1 MDTYISN
8 AAIHTARA
16 PEWREK
22 KKHFFDDKI
31 QEFEIYVQNQ
41 KTLHSF
47 FFNSGYPTRPSPPL
61 RIALVK
67 SIRDRSSLIN
77 LNEV

>member
-31 QEFEIYVQNQ
+31 QEFEIYVQTRKRYTAFFLTQ
-41 KTLHSF
+41 VIPPGHPHLSALHWLKVSE
-47 FFNSGYPTRPSPPL
+47 T
-61 RIALVK
+61 
-67 SIRDRSSLIN
+67 DHH
-77 LNEV
+77 

>member
-31 QEFEIYVQNQ
+31 QEFEIYVQ
-41 KTLHSF
+41 F

>member
-1 MDTYISN
+1 MLVCPSVTKLPHTMDTFIMDTYISN

-16 PEWREK
+16 PEWVK
-22 KKHFFDDKI
+22 MKHFFDDKI

-47 FFNSGYPTRPSPPL
+47 FF
-61 RIALVK
+61 
-67 SIRDRSSLIN
+67 
-77 LNEV
+77 